1 VRLRRTP
8 RAPRQGRR
16 RRIRKL
22 RLFAVVLALGLLSMS
37 SFTFGLLEAVA
48 TEIPSLDPARQPRVE
63 RNGYVY
69 ADDGK
74 TVLAV
79 LRGSESRVL
88 VDYDEISPWMKHS
101 IVAIEDR
108 RFWDHNGIDLR
119 GIFRAAWADIRHK
132 QVLEGGS
139 TIVQQFVKNAYLA
152 NERSFA
158 RKVREAA
165 LSWQLSQRWSKPRI
179 LTAYLNTI
187 YFGNGAYGIQQ
198 ASKVYFD
205 EDASALTLP
214 QAALLAGIPA
224 DPTAYDPVRH
234 PSAARARRATV
245 LAALRDQQV
254 ITAAE
259 ERRANRAPLPNP
271 DDVRLGGTQ
280 GKAPYFSDYVK
291 QQLVDQ
297 FGSRGVYGE
306 GLRVRTTID
315 LGLQELARKAVWNQL
330 PNPDGPAAAL
340 VAIDPTTGNVL
351 AMVGGRNYSKSQF
364 NLAVQA
370 RRQPGSSF
378 KPFVLASA
386 LEDGISPAT
395 HFESEPISIFLGDR
409 YWAPSNYEDVYLG
422 DVDLVS
428 ATIHSDN
435 VVYAQ
440 LTNLVG
446 PKAVAHE
453 ARRLG
458 VRSPLHPVYSI
469 GLGTQGVN
477 PLEMAR
483 AFSAFA
489 NGGYRIDTRTF
500 GNRPRV
506 VDEIRTPSGKV
517 VARNDQVARKVLSP
531 RTAAWVNQILQEVV
545 SSGTGRR
552 ASLPGWTVAGKTGT
566 TENYGDAWF
575 VGYTPQLVTAVW
587 VGYPTKLQPM
597 LTEFGGDPVA
607 GGTLPAMIW
616 HRFMQRALPYLQKEP
631 SGFAPPTSAYGASE
645 WVVQRDGR
653 IQRDNGLCNSRHLVV
668 YFPGAAPPRTADCKE
683 NEVDVPNLLGTKVR
697 NAKRRLALVPLR
709 AKVEYRQAF
718 PGEPVG
724 VVLDQKPRKGRL
736 SSYGRVV
743 LVVGRN

>member
-1 VRLRRTP
+1 MLHRRAS
-8 RAPRQGRR
+8 RAPRNGRR

-22 RLFAVVLALGLLSMS
+22 RLFAVVLALGLLALSA
-37 SFTFGLLEAVA
+37 FTFGLLEAVA
-48 TEIPSLDPARQPRVE
+48 TEIPSLDPARRPQVE
-63 RNGYVY
+63 RNGYIY
-69 ADDGK
+69 ASDGK

-88 VDYDEISPWMKHS
+88 VGYDDISPWMKHS

-119 GIFRAAWADIRHK
+119 GILRAAWADIRHK

-152 NERSFA
+152 DERSFA

-187 YFGNGAYGIQQ
+187 YFGNGAYGVQQ
-198 ASKVYFD
+198 AAKVYFD
-205 EDASALTLP
+205 EDAAGLTLP

-234 PSAARARRATV
+234 PAAARARRAEV
-245 LAALRDQQV
+245 LKALRDEEI
-254 ITAAE
+254 ITPAE
-259 ERRANRAPLPNP
+259 EREANRAPLPDP
-271 DDVRLGGTQ
+271 EDVRLPGTQ
-280 GKAPYFSDYVK
+280 GKAPYFSDYAK
-291 QQLVDQ
+291 QQLDDA
-297 FGSRGVYGE
+297 FGSQSVYGE
-306 GLRVRTTID
+306 GLQVRTTID

-330 PNPDGPAAAL
+330 HNPDGPSAAL
-340 VAIDPTTGNVL
+340 VALDPTTGDVL
-351 AMVGGRNYSKSQF
+351 AMVGGRTYSKSQF
-364 NLAVQA
+364 NLAVQS
-370 RRQPGSSF
+370 RRQPGSAF

-386 LEDGISPAT
+386 LQDGISPAT
-395 HFESEPISIFLGDR
+395 HFTSEPITIFLGDR
-409 YWAPSNYEDVYLG
+409 YWSPSNYEDVYLG
-422 DVDLVS
+422 DVDLVN

-446 PKAVAHE
+446 PKTVART

-458 VRSPLHPVYSI
+458 IRSPLHPVYSI
-469 GLGTQGVN
+469 GLGTQAVN
-477 PLEMAR
+477 PVEMAR

-506 VDEIRTPSGKV
+506 IDEVRTPSGKV
-517 VARNDQVARKVLSP
+517 LARNDQVARKVLSP
-531 RTAAWVNQILQEVV
+531 RTAAWMNEILQDVV
-545 SSGTGRR
+545 SSGTGQR
-552 ASLPGWTVAGKTGT
+552 AALTGWPVAGKTGT
-566 TENYGDAWF
+566 TEDYGDAWF

-587 VGYPTKLQPM
+587 VGYPAGLRPM
-597 LTEFGGDPVA
+597 LTEFGGEPVA

-616 HRFMQRALPYLQKEP
+616 KRFMERALPYLHKEP
-631 SGFAPPTSAYGASE
+631 EAFPPPPSEYGAAE

-653 IQRDNGLCNSRHLVV
+653 IQRDNGLCTSRHLVV
-668 YFPGAAPPRTADCKE
+668 YFPGSGPSGTADCKE
-683 NEVDVPNLLGTKVR
+683 NEVEVPNLLGAKVR
-697 NAKRRLALVPLR
+697 NAKRQLALVPLTP
-709 AKVEYRQAF
+709 KVVYRHAF
-718 PGEPVG
+718 PGEPAG
-724 VVLDQKPRKGRL
+724 VVVEQRPHRGRL

-743 LVVGRN
+743 LVVGRR

>member
-1 VRLRRTP
+1 MLHRRAS
-8 RAPRQGRR
+8 RAPRKERR

-22 RLFAVVLALGLLSMS
+22 RLFAVVLALGLLSLS
-37 SFTFGLLEAVA
+37 AFTFGLLEAVA
-48 TEIPSLDPARQPRVE
+48 AEVPSLDPARQPQVE

-69 ADDGK
+69 ASDGK
-74 TVLAV
+74 TVLTV

-88 VDYDEISPWMKHS
+88 VDYDEISPWMKHAT
-101 IVAIEDR
+101 VAIEDR
-108 RFWDHNGIDLR
+108 RFWDHNGIDMH
-119 GIFRAAWADIRHK
+119 GILRAAWADVQHK
-132 QVLEGGS
+132 RVLEGGS

-165 LSWQLSQRWSKPRI
+165 LSWQLSQRWSKARI

-187 YFGNGAYGIQQ
+187 YFGNGAYGVQQ
-198 ASKVYFD
+198 AAKVYFG
-205 EDASALTLP
+205 EDAARLTLP
-214 QAALLAGIPA
+214 QAALLSGIPA

-234 PSAARARRATV
+234 PAAARTRRAAV
-245 LAALRDQQV
+245 LRALLDQQI

-259 ERRANRAPLPNP
+259 EREANRAPMP
-271 DDVRLGGTQ
+271 DPDKVRLPGTQ
-280 GKAPYFSDYVK
+280 GKAPYFSDYAK
-291 QQLVDQ
+291 QQLVDA
-297 FGSRGVYGE
+297 FGSEGVYGE

-315 LGLQELARKAVWNQL
+315 LGLQELARKAVWNRL
-330 PNPDGPAAAL
+330 PNPEGPAAAL
-340 VAIDPTTGNVL
+340 VALDPTTGNVL

-364 NLAVQA
+364 NLAVQS
-370 RRQPGSSF
+370 RRQPGSAF

-386 LEDGISPAT
+386 LDDGISPAT
-395 HFESEPISIFLGDR
+395 HFTSAPISIFLGDR

-422 DVDLVS
+422 DIDLAS
-428 ATIHSDN
+428 ATVHSDN

-446 PKAVAHE
+446 PKTVAHT

-469 GLGTQGVN
+469 GLGTQAVN

-506 VDEIRTPSGKV
+506 IDEVRKPLGEIQ
-517 VARNDQVARKVLSP
+517 ARNDQVARKVLDA
-531 RTAAWVNQILQEVV
+531 RTTQWVNEILQEVV

-552 ASLPGWTVAGKTGT
+552 AALSGWSVAGKTGT

-587 VGYPTKLQPM
+587 VGYPAGLRPM
-597 LTEFGGDPVA
+597 LTEFGGEPVA

-616 HRFMQRALPYLQKEP
+616 KRFMERALPYLHKEP
-631 SGFAPPTSAYGASE
+631 EAFAPPASEYGGAE

-653 IQRDNGLCNSRHLVV
+653 IQRDNGLCNSRHLVI
-668 YFPGAAPPRTADCKE
+668 YFSGAGPGRTANCKE
-683 NEVDVPNLLGTKVR
+683 NEVDIPNVLGLHVVK
-697 NAKRRLALVPLR
+697 AKRQLGLVPLTP
-709 AKVEYRQAF
+709 KVVYRHAF
-718 PGEPVG
+718 PGEPAG
-724 VVLDQKPRKGRL
+724 VVVEQRPRRGHA

-743 LVVGRN
+743 LVVGRR

>member
-1 VRLRRTP
+1 VLHRRP
-8 RAPRQGRR
+8 SRAPRNERR

-22 RLFAVVLALGLLSMS
+22 RLFAVLLALGLLALSA
-37 SFTFGLLEAVA
+37 FTFGLLQAMA
-48 TEIPSLDPARQPRVE
+48 TEIPSLDPARQPQVE
-63 RNGYVY
+63 RNGYIY
-69 ADDGK
+69 ASDGK
-74 TVLAV
+74 SVLAV

-88 VDYDEISPWMKHS
+88 VDYDHISPWMKHS

-119 GIFRAAWADIRHK
+119 GILRAAWADVRHK

-187 YFGNGAYGIQQ
+187 YFGNGAYGVQQ
-198 ASKVYFD
+198 AAKVYFG
-205 EDASALTLP
+205 EDAADLTLP

-224 DPTAYDPVRH
+224 DPTGYDPVAR
-234 PSAARARRATV
+234 PAAARARRAEV
-245 LAALRDQQV
+245 LRALRDEEI

-259 ERRANRAPLPNP
+259 EREANRAPLPDP
-271 DDVRLGGTQ
+271 DDVRLPGTQ
-280 GKAPYFSDYVK
+280 GKAPYFANYAK
-291 QQLVDQ
+291 QQLLDA

-315 LGLQELARKAVWNQL
+315 LGLQELARKAVWSIL
-330 PNPDGPAAAL
+330 RDPEGPSAAL
-340 VAIDPTTGNVL
+340 VTLDPTTGDVL

-364 NLAVQA
+364 NLAVQS
-370 RRQPGSSF
+370 RRQPGSAF

-395 HFESEPISIFLGDR
+395 HFTSEPITIFLGDR

-422 DVDLVS
+422 DIDLAS
-428 ATIHSDN
+428 ATVHSDN

-446 PKAVAHE
+446 PQMVART
-453 ARRLG
+453 AKRLG
-458 VRSPLHPVYSI
+458 VRSPLRPVYSI
-469 GLGTQGVN
+469 GLGTQALN
-477 PLEMAR
+477 PLELAR
-483 AFSAFA
+483 AFAAFA

-500 GNRPRV
+500 KNRPRV
-506 VDEIRTPSGKV
+506 IDEVQTRSGKIL
-517 VARNDQVARKVLSP
+517 ARNDQVARKVLSP
-531 RTAAWVNQILQEVV
+531 RTTAWVNEILQDVV
-545 SSGTGRR
+545 RSGTGRR
-552 ASLPGWTVAGKTGT
+552 AAISGWPVAGKTGT
-566 TENYGDAWF
+566 TEDYGDAWF

-587 VGYPTKLQPM
+587 VGYPAGLRPM
-597 LTEFGGDPVA
+597 LTEFGGEPVA

-616 HRFMQRALPYLQKEP
+616 KRFMERALRYLHKEP
-631 SGFAPPTSAYGASE
+631 EAFAPPSSEYGSAE
-645 WVVQRDGR
+645 WVVQRNGR

-668 YFPGAAPPRTADCKE
+668 YFSGSGPSRTANCKE
-683 NEVDVPNLLGTKVR
+683 NEVDVPNLLGQKLR
-697 NAKRRLALVPLR
+697 RAKERLALVPLSAR
-709 AKVEYRQAF
+709 VVYRHVF
-718 PGEPVG
+718 PGEPAG
-724 VVLDQKPRKGRL
+724 IVLEQRPRRGTL
-736 SSYGRVV
+736 SSYQRVV
-743 LVVGRN
+743 LVVGRR

>member
-1 VRLRRTP
+1 
-8 RAPRQGRR
+8 
-16 RRIRKL
+16 
-22 RLFAVVLALGLLSMS
+22 MS
-37 SFTFGLLEAVA
+37 AFTFGLLEAVA
-48 TEIPSLDPARQPRVE
+48 GEIPSLDPARQSEVE
-63 RNGYVY
+63 RNGYIY

-119 GIFRAAWADIRHK
+119 GIFRAAWADVRHK

-187 YFGNGAYGIQQ
+187 YFGNGAYGVQQ
-198 ASKVYFD
+198 AAKVYFG
-205 EDASALTLP
+205 EDAADLTLP

-234 PSAARARRATV
+234 PGAAKARRATV
-245 LAALRDQQV
+245 LAAMRDEEL

-259 ERRANRAPLPNP
+259 ERGANRAPLPNP
-271 DDVRLGGTQ
+271 DDVRLPGTQ

-291 QQLVDQ
+291 QQLIDA
-297 FGSRGVYGE
+297 FGSRGVYGQ

-315 LGLQELARKAVWNQL
+315 LGLQDLARKAVWNQL
-330 PNPDGPAAAL
+330 PNPEGPAAAL
-340 VAIDPTTGNVL
+340 VALDPTTGNVL

-364 NLAVQA
+364 NIAVQS

-395 HFESEPISIFLGDR
+395 HFESEPISIFLGDK

-446 PKAVAHE
+446 PKEVART
-453 ARRLG
+453 ARKLG

-477 PLEMAR
+477 ALDMAR

-506 VDEIRTPSGKV
+506 VDRVRTPSGKIL
-517 VARNDQVARKVLSP
+517 ARNDQVARKVLSP
-531 RTAAWVNQILQEVV
+531 RTAAWVNQILQQVV

-552 ASLPGWTVAGKTGT
+552 ASLPGWSVAGKTGT
-566 TENYGDAWF
+566 TEDYGDAWF

-587 VGYPTKLQPM
+587 VGYPAGLRPM

-616 HRFMQRALPYLQKEP
+616 KRFMQRALPYLHKEP
-631 SGFAPPTSAYGASE
+631 EGFASPESAYGAAE

-653 IQRDNGLCNSRHLVV
+653 IQRDNGLCNSRHLVI
-668 YFPGAAPPRTADCKE
+668 YFPGDGPSRTANCKE
-683 NEVDVPNLLGTKVR
+683 NEVDVPNVLGVKLR
-697 NAKRRLALVPLR
+697 KAKERLALIPLR
-709 AKVEYRQAF
+709 AKVVYRQAF
-718 PGEPVG
+718 SGEPAG
-724 VVLDQKPRKGRL
+724 VVVQQKPRKGRM

-743 LVVGRN
+743 LVVARR

>member
-1 VRLRRTP
+1 
-8 RAPRQGRR
+8 
-16 RRIRKL
+16 
-22 RLFAVVLALGLLSMS
+22 MS
-37 SFTFGLLEAVA
+37 AFTFGLLEAVA
-48 TEIPSLDPARQPRVE
+48 GEIPSLDPARQSQVE
-63 RNGYVY
+63 RNGYIY

-119 GIFRAAWADIRHK
+119 GIFRAAWADVRHK

-187 YFGNGAYGIQQ
+187 YFGNGAYGVQQ
-198 ASKVYFD
+198 AAKVYFG
-205 EDASALTLP
+205 EDAADLTLP

-234 PSAARARRATV
+234 PGAAKARRATV
-245 LAALRDQQV
+245 LAAMRDEEL

-259 ERRANRAPLPNP
+259 EREANRAPLPNP
-271 DDVRLGGTQ
+271 DDVRLPGTQ

-291 QQLVDQ
+291 QQLIDA
-297 FGSRGVYGE
+297 FGSRGVYGQ

-315 LGLQELARKAVWNQL
+315 LGLQDLARKAVWNQL
-330 PNPDGPAAAL
+330 PNPEGPAAAL
-340 VAIDPTTGNVL
+340 VALDPTTGNVL

-364 NLAVQA
+364 NIAVQS

-395 HFESEPISIFLGDR
+395 HFESEPISIFLGDK

-446 PKAVAHE
+446 PKEVART
-453 ARRLG
+453 ARKLG

-477 PLEMAR
+477 ALDMAR

-506 VDEIRTPSGKV
+506 VDRVRTPSGKIL
-517 VARNDQVARKVLSP
+517 ARNDQVARKVLSP
-531 RTAAWVNQILQEVV
+531 RTAAWVNQILQQVV

-552 ASLPGWTVAGKTGT
+552 ASLPGWSVAGKTGT
-566 TENYGDAWF
+566 TEDYGDAWF

-587 VGYPTKLQPM
+587 VGYPAGLRPM

-616 HRFMQRALPYLQKEP
+616 KRFMQRALPYLHKEP
-631 SGFAPPTSAYGASE
+631 EGFASPESAYGAAE

-653 IQRDNGLCNSRHLVV
+653 IQRDNGLCNSRHLVI
-668 YFPGAAPPRTADCKE
+668 YFPGDGPSRTANCKE
-683 NEVDVPNLLGTKVR
+683 NEVDVPNVLGVKLR
-697 NAKRRLALVPLR
+697 KAKERLSLVPLS
-709 AKVEYRQAF
+709 AKVVYRQAF
-718 PGEPVG
+718 PGEPAG
-724 VVLDQKPRKGRL
+724 VVVQQKPRKGRM

-743 LVVGRN
+743 LVVARR

>member
-1 VRLRRTP
+1 
-8 RAPRQGRR
+8 
-16 RRIRKL
+16 
-22 RLFAVVLALGLLSMS
+22 MS
-37 SFTFGLLEAVA
+37 AFTFGLLEAVA
-48 TEIPSLDPARQPRVE
+48 GEIPSLDPARQPRVE
-63 RNGYVY
+63 RNGYIY

-88 VDYDEISPWMKHS
+88 VGYDEISPWMKHS

-119 GIFRAAWADIRHK
+119 GIGRAAWADVRHK

-187 YFGNGAYGIQQ
+187 YFGNGAYGVQQ
-198 ASKVYFD
+198 AAKVYFG
-205 EDASALTLP
+205 EDAADLTLA

-234 PSAARARRATV
+234 PAAAKARRATV
-245 LAALRDQQV
+245 LAAMRDEQL

-259 ERRANRAPLPNP
+259 ERDANRAPLPNP
-271 DDVRLGGTQ
+271 DEVRLPGTQ

-291 QQLVDQ
+291 QQLTDKWRSQ
-297 FGSRGVYGE
+297 GVYGE
-306 GLRVRTTID
+306 GLGVRTTID

-330 PNPDGPAAAL
+330 PNPEGPAAAL

-446 PKAVAHE
+446 PRRVART
-453 ARRLG
+453 ARKLG

-506 VDEIRTPSGKV
+506 IDEVRTKTGKIL
-517 VARNDQVARKVLSP
+517 ARNDQVARKVLSP
-531 RTAAWVNQILQEVV
+531 RTAAWVNQVLQQVV

-552 ASLPGWTVAGKTGT
+552 ASLPGWSVAGKTGT

-587 VGYPTKLQPM
+587 VGYPTGLRPM

-616 HRFMQRALPYLQKEP
+616 KRFVQRALSYLQKEP
-631 SGFAPPTSAYGASE
+631 EGFTTPESAYGAAE

-653 IQRDNGLCNSRHLVV
+653 IQRDNGLCNSRHLVI
-668 YFPGAAPPRTADCKE
+668 YFPGDGPGRTANCKE
-683 NEVDVPNLLGTKVR
+683 NEVDVPNLLG
-697 NAKRRLALVPLR
+697 AKLRRARQRLALVPLR
-709 AKVEYRQAF
+709 AKVVYRQAF
-718 PGEPVG
+718 PGEPAG
-724 VVLDQKPRKGRL
+724 VVVEQKPRKGRM

-743 LVVGRN
+743 LVVGRR

>member
-1 VRLRRTP
+1 V
-8 RAPRQGRR
+8 
-16 RRIRKL
+16 
-22 RLFAVVLALGLLSMS
+22 ALGLLAMS
-37 SFTFGLLEAVA
+37 AFTFGLLEAVA
-48 TEIPSLDPARQPRVE
+48 TELPALDPARQPETE
-63 RNGYVY
+63 RNGYIY
-69 ADDGK
+69 ASDGK

-119 GIFRAAWADIRHK
+119 GILRAAWADVRHK
-132 QVLEGGS
+132 KVLEGGS

-165 LSWQLSQRWSKPRI
+165 LSYQLDKSWSKPKI

-187 YFGNGAYGIQQ
+187 YFGNGAYGVQQ
-198 ASKVYFD
+198 AARVYFG
-205 EDASALTLP
+205 EDAANLTLP

-224 DPTAYDPVRH
+224 DPTGYDPVAR
-234 PSAARARRATV
+234 PAAARARRAAV
-245 LAALRDQQV
+245 LRALRDEEI

-259 ERRANRAPLPNP
+259 ERQANRAPLPDP
-271 DDVRLGGTQ
+271 DDVRLPGTQ
-280 GKAPYFSDYVK
+280 GKAPYFAEYAK
-291 QQLVDQ
+291 QQLVDA

-330 PNPDGPAAAL
+330 PDVEGPSAAL
-340 VAIDPTTGNVL
+340 VALDPTTGNVL

-364 NLAVQA
+364 NLAVQS
-370 RRQPGSSF
+370 RRQPGSAF

-395 HFESEPISIFLGDR
+395 HFTSEPISIFLGDR

-422 DVDLVS
+422 DIDL
-428 ATIHSDN
+428 ATATVHSDN
-435 VVYAQ
+435 TVYAQ

-446 PKAVAHE
+446 PQTVART

-458 VRSPLHPVYSI
+458 VRSPLRPVYSI
-469 GLGTQGVN
+469 GLGTQALN
-477 PLEMAR
+477 PLELAR
-483 AFSAFA
+483 AFAAFA

-500 GNRPRV
+500 KNRPRV
-506 VDEIRTPSGKV
+506 IDEVDLPSGKIL
-517 VARNDQVARKVLSP
+517 ARNDQVARRVLNP
-531 RTAAWVNQILQEVV
+531 RTAAWVNEILQDVV
-545 SSGTGRR
+545 RSGTGRR
-552 ASLPGWTVAGKTGT
+552 AALSNWSVAGKTGT
-566 TENYGDAWF
+566 TEDYGDAWF

-587 VGYPTKLQPM
+587 VGYPAGLRPM
-597 LTEFGGDPVA
+597 LTEFGGEPVA

-616 HRFMQRALPYLQKEP
+616 KRFMERALRYLKNEP
-631 SGFAPPTSAYGASE
+631 EAFTPPTSEYGAAE

-653 IQRDNGLCNSRHLVV
+653 IQRDNGLCNSRRLVL
-668 YFPGAAPPRTADCKE
+668 YFPGSGPSRTANCKE
-683 NEVDVPNLLGTKVR
+683 NEVDVPNLLGQ
-697 NAKRRLALVPLR
+697 RLARAKQRLADVPLTAR
-709 AKVEYRQAF
+709 VVYRHSF
-718 PGEPVG
+718 PGEPAG
-724 VVLDQKPRKGRL
+724 VVLEQRPRRGRL
-736 SSYGRVV
+736 SSYQRVV
-743 LVVGRN
+743 LVVGRR